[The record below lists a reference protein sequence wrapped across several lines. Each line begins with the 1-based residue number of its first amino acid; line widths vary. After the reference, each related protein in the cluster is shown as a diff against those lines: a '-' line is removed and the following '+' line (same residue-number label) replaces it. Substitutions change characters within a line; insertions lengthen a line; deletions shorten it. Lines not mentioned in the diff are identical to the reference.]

1 MQSILECVE
10 YSEDSPTL
18 LKMSVDNF
26 SASKNRTYSYKGDN
40 VGHFRKRRGG
50 LPKCVEF
57 IYHGVKYY
65 VHDIIY
71 EMFNGSKPSGV
82 IDHIDGNPWNN
93 HPSNLRD
100 VSLSLNTRNVRKS
113 KRNRTGVVGVSKTSA
128 SNGKYW
134 YYEAFVSCLLTGK
147 PIRKKFSI
155 NLLGDVEAFRLACA
169 WRVSQM
175 NILNASGAGYTDRHG
190 K

>member
-1 MQSILECVE
+1 MRSILECVE

-18 LKMSVDNF
+18 LKLSVDNF

-40 VGHFRKRRGG
+40 VGHFRKRGGG

-71 EMFNGSKPSGV
+71 EMFNGSKPVGV

-100 VSLSLNTRNVRKS
+100 VSLAINTRNVRKS
-113 KRNRTGVVGVSKTSA
+113 KRNRTGVVGVCRVSA
-128 SNGKYW
+128 SNGYYW
-134 YYEAFVSCLLTGK
+134 YYESFVSCPFTARL
-147 PIRKKFSI
+147 IRKKFSI
-155 NLLGDVEAFRLACA
+155 NTLGEDEAFKLACN
-169 WRVSQM
+169 WREENLELL
-175 NILNASGAGYTDRHG
+175 NINGAGYTDRHG
-190 K
+190 N